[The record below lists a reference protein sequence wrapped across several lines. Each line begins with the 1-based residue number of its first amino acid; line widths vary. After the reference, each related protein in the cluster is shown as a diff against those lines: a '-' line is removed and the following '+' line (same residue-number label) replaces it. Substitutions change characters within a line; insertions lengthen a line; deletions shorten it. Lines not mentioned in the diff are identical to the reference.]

1 MLNPRTAT
9 TTTKVLHVDAG
20 PAVPVADDQPTYRYA
35 GDGRFLPDNQAAI
48 EECRRFNAWV
58 DEVNVRS
65 SGSRR
70 P

>member
-9 TTTKVLHVDAG
+9 TTTKALRVDAG

-35 GDGRFLPDNQAAI
+35 GDGRFVPDNQAAI

-58 DEVNVRS
+58 DEVNSRASRS
-65 SGSRR
+65 LR